1 MLKITEKE
9 GFLFLQIL
17 KFTLFVQNRFQKR
30 EKLGLCTAFMAG
42 GEVVFHS
49 TNITFRAALSTA
61 KSTSEENVLVIL
73 NHLQTRFP

>member
-1 MLKITEKE
+1 M
-9 GFLFLQIL
+9 GF
-17 KFTLFVQNRFQKR
+17 
-30 EKLGLCTAFMAG
+30 CTAFMAG